1 LAAVRREQELE
12 AHPYD
17 TPSDDASSDDSAF
30 ASTKAKASEQQQ
42 STSLRSTVQIFVS
55 CTLPNYC
62 VPWTSGGI
70 HTGSGTGLV
79 IGVGEEKYILTNA
92 HVVVSKKS
100 TLRVQKQGSTSK
112 FKARVKCIGND
123 CDLALVEVPD
133 EDFWDGMPLL
143 ELEGDVPS
151 NFSPVHVVGF
161 PAGGKSICVTKG
173 VVSRIDCMR
182 YTSQGPSPLLSI
194 QIDAAVNPGNS
205 GGPVFDSTNKV
216 VGVARAYGGGG
227 VTNVGYVIPIP
238 VIQRFLFEFSTRGT
252 YSGLVQLGFRYHF
265 LESAA
270 YRGSLGMEK
279 CDSGVFVTEV
289 APLGPWSTKLERGD
303 VLLEVDGLKISNDGD
318 IPFRQDERVGLACR
332 ITSAALH
339 RCL

>member
-1 LAAVRREQELE
+1 MPLSQGIPIVPLTRRASSASAAAPPGPGSGGDRDDDFLTCLSIGTPPPPPPPSFSSPSSSSSYERAVPLHKLDKIREKDLKRQIRLRREQELE

-205 GGPVFDSTNKV
+205 GGPGANIVMTSS
-216 VGVARAYGGGG
+216 RALCK
-227 VTNVGYVIPIP
+227 N
-238 VIQRFLFEFSTRGT
+238 
-252 YSGLVQLGFRYHF
+252 H
-265 LESAA
+265 
-270 YRGSLGMEK
+270 
-279 CDSGVFVTEV
+279 
-289 APLGPWSTKLERGD
+289 
-303 VLLEVDGLKISNDGD
+303 N
-318 IPFRQDERVGLACR
+318 
-332 ITSAALH
+332 
-339 RCL
+339 